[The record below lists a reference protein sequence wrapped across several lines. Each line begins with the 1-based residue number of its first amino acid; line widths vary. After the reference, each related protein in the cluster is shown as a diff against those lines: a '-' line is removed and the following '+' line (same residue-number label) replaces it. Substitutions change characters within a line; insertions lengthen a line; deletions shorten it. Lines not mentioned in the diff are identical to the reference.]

1 MLRHVARDEEL
12 IFRRRFMH
20 PTNLPS
26 DIAIEHR
33 EFDFMPR
40 FFPGQ
45 VITASLL
52 ISIAAALAP
61 EYANAQGA
69 AGGSIG
75 NDDKAVSGSRP
86 ERSTAGEK
94 PARRKTTGD
103 EPRRRSGGGGNFDG
117 AWMMSGVGNA
127 VCPGPVSN
135 AIIITN
141 GQIDGGGAR
150 GTVSASGAVNGIA
163 QGSGKTMITTGRLS
177 GRRGSGT
184 FRQSDG
190 CAGTWTASKQ

>member
-12 IFRRRFMH
+12 IFADASRVRRTR
-20 PTNLPS
+20 LR
-26 DIAIEHR
+26 AIEHW
-33 EFDFMPR
+33 ELDFMPR
-40 FFPGQ
+40 FIPGQ
-45 VITASLL
+45 VVTASLL
-52 ISIAAALAP
+52 ISLAAALAP
-61 EYANAQGA
+61 EYAKAQGA

-86 ERSTAGEK
+86 ERSTASEK
-94 PARRKTTGD
+94 PARRQPTSD
-103 EPRRRSGGGGNFDG
+103 EPRRRGGGNFDG

-127 VCPGPVSN
+127 VCHGPISN
-135 AIIITN
+135 AIIVTN

>member
-1 MLRHVARDEEL
+1 
-12 IFRRRFMH
+12 
-20 PTNLPS
+20 
-26 DIAIEHR
+26 
-33 EFDFMPR
+33 MPR
-40 FFPGQ
+40 FIPSQ
-45 VITASLL
+45 VVTASLL
-52 ISIAAALAP
+52 ISVAAALAP

-86 ERSTAGEK
+86 ERSTASER
-94 PARRKTTGD
+94 PARRKSTGD
-103 EPRRRSGGGGNFDG
+103 EPRRRSGGSGGGGGNFDG

-150 GTVSASGAVNGIA
+150 GTVSANGAVNGIA

>member
-1 MLRHVARDEEL
+1 M
-12 IFRRRFMH
+12 
-20 PTNLPS
+20 
-26 DIAIEHR
+26 
-33 EFDFMPR
+33 
-40 FFPGQ
+40 
-45 VITASLL
+45 ASLFIGL
-52 ISIAAALAP
+52 AIAFHPQTLH
-61 EYANAQGA
+61 AQGA

-86 ERSTAGEK
+86 ERSTASEK
-94 PARRKTTGD
+94 PARRKTTSD
-103 EPRRRSGGGGNFDG
+103 EPRRRSSGGGGNFDG